1 MLADVQEIQEIVYN
15 VIFSGDLPCIVN
27 EFYEEIEGQDCVFH
41 SFNRSPEMVKA
52 ALVCKSWNQ
61 AYRDYL
67 KVFFAEQDAKIQQTA
82 VSNGLVMCGLTRY
95 EVDHVLAV
103 PQYTQELHI
112 VQFRKGRHE
121 VNVLDLNLTRWK
133 PDDSDVH
140 TLVVEYGAR
149 SIDACPYNEEDGFYV
164 STAMRL
170 TQIPQV
176 CFEDPAE
183 LLLAERCE
191 LEKWK
196 QDFSEQTA
204 LWLPTQRDPEDQVD
218 ALETWGQ
225 AYEAW
230 KTVWRQGQH

>member
-1 MLADVQEIQEIVYN
+1 MLPDAQEVVCKEI
-15 VIFSGDLPCIVN
+15 FRGALPCEVE
-27 EFYEEIEGQDCVFH
+27 EFWQTDMEQDCVFH
-41 SFNRSPEMVKA
+41 IFDRSPEMVKA

-112 VQFRKGRHE
+112 VQFWKGQSD
-121 VNVLDLNLTRWK
+121 VNVLDLMLTRWK

-149 SIDACPYNEEDGFYV
+149 GLDACPYNGQPGFYV
-164 STAMRL
+164 DTATRL
-170 TQIPQV
+170 TQIPEV

-183 LLLAERCE
+183 LLLAQRCE

-204 LWLPTQRDPEDQVD
+204 LWLPTQRDAEDQVD
-218 ALETWGQ
+218 AIEVWNK
-225 AYEAW
+225 AYAAW
-230 KTVWRQGQH
+230 HPAWLKARSM